1 VPKNKNKS
9 SNRMEEIFL
18 DMSLLNSGKEE
29 DKLKA
34 QGYIE
39 KKYTRA
45 TAKEIEDAFKRYLL
59 KQIIPQRGL
68 TTPAQIN
75 ALQKELNSMIQ
86 EKMYE
91 KKGKNDSKVFKF
103 KMFVPSAKLI
113 KEREAAMMITNNNDV
128 LFDEEFAP
136 ETYGKNLESVN
147 KAKKLAQNVQNTLR
161 KLNTKRSLENV
172 QRALNKTRKAQNKLA
187 ELAANVKNTP
197 EFVAK
202 VKKAQNNAAKTHRN
216 LERLYEAEVKP
227 INNISAMLRNTHIN
241 TYKVSPIKPS
251 GFLAVNDNFI
261 ESILELKNTR
271 TNTNNNNNRNTNKIS
286 TKSFVSGLLSSEIRF
301 IRDVVNG
308 FIANGMPK
316 EMAIRAGVILAN
328 LPQGE
333 LKGIQEEAR
342 KAGGIRPA
350 FLFQLAQYL
359 ATK

>member
-1 VPKNKNKS
+1 
-9 SNRMEEIFL
+9 MEEIFL
-18 DMSLLNSGKEE
+18 DMSLPNSGKEE

-86 EKMYE
+86 ETMYE
-91 KKGKNDSKVFKF
+91 KKGKNESKVFKF

-113 KEREAAMMITNNNDV
+113 KEREAAMMITNNNNA

-136 ETYGKNLESVN
+136 ENYGKKLELVN
-147 KAKKLAQNVQNTLR
+147 KADKLALNVQNTLSR
-161 KLNTKRSLENV
+161 LRTKRSLENI

-187 ELAANVKNTP
+187 ELATNVKNTP

-202 VKKAQNNAAKTHRN
+202 VKKAQNNASKTYRN

-227 INNISAMLRNTHIN
+227 INNISNMLRNTHIN

-251 GFLAVNDNFI
+251 GHLQVNETFI
-261 ESILELKNTR
+261 ESILELKNAR
-271 TNTNNNNNRNTNKIS
+271 TKNNNNNNRNTNKIS
-286 TKSFVSGLLSSEIRF
+286 TKALTSGLLTSEIRF
-301 IRDVVNG
+301 IRDIVNAL
-308 FIANGMPK
+308 IANGMNTD
-316 EMAIRAGVILAN
+316 MAIRAGVILAN

-333 LKGIQEEAR
+333 LKGIQGEAA
-342 KAGGIRPA
+342 KARGITPN
-350 FLFQLAQYL
+350 FLMQLVQYL
-359 ATK
+359 GTF